1 MNLES
6 LLSQVFLFYPSLLH
20 PDAHSVHSLF
30 ATFSVMS
37 ALWLPQF
44 IKNLLPSTETL
55 KLKRIINTYFVPSTG
70 KRLLFLEKIKDI
82 KKLADWITLPWHK
95 WKLRLTFYNFTS
107 DAKNDQFQ
115 KTLAHSITI
124 YVTISFYSTWRK
136 LEAVS
141 RRFLASDDLISTSFT
156 NAVNVSKYALKF
168 NIWYKLILNMTVSNW
183 THF

>member
-1 MNLES
+1 M
-6 LLSQVFLFYPSLLH
+6 
-20 PDAHSVHSLF
+20 A
-30 ATFSVMS
+30 
-37 ALWLPQF
+37 PQF

-82 KKLADWITLPWHK
+82 KELADWITLPWHK
-95 WKLRLTFYNFTS
+95 WKLWLTFYNFTS
-107 DAKNDQFQ
+107 DAKNDQFK

-141 RRFLASDDLISTSFT
+141 RKFLVSDDLISTSF
-156 NAVNVSKYALKF
+156 NKCCKCFKICSK
-168 NIWYKLILNMTVSNW
+168 V
-183 THF
+183 